1 MAEITKLSVGQA
13 LDKLRGTDAPASKMA
28 RLDKKIEALNE
39 ETPRLKA
46 TRLRAKRD
54 QRAGSTGRVNLKRI
68 RRFSLAFI
76 VLIPALYF
84 LPIPTIFYLVCG
96 ALDIGRQK
104 NVTVELIE
112 KYFMGNGVLTW
123 LLSPINLLADALSHR
138 NKLVYRLEDL
148 PPDHRDEIE
157 TCVLEFVANGDRIKE
172 HVAKK
177 FGHSKRCMLAFK
189 WYDAPQSTELKFSA
203 FERDFRYIKTIAVSV
218 FNTRERTSRHFGPL
232 RFTFRVLYNLDPVAS
247 RDVFIEANDTLHY
260 WSDDP
265 LFIFDDTVFHRSIN
279 DVDHVRYCLFMD
291 IVRPNYVPRVFD
303 VAVQIASFI
312 SGAFKQMF
320 YRNWS
325 FVR

>member
-13 LDKLRGTDAPASKMA
+13 FDKLRGADAPASKMA

-46 TRLRAKRD
+46 TRLRAKWN

-68 RRFSLAFI
+68 RRFSLAII

-138 NKLVYRLEDL
+138 NKLVYRTRGSTARPSGRDRDL
-148 PPDHRDEIE
+148 RARIRRQRRPYQRTRGEEIR
-157 TCVLEFVANGDRIKE
+157 A
-172 HVAKK
+172 
-177 FGHSKRCMLAFK
+177 
-189 WYDAPQSTELKFSA
+189 
-203 FERDFRYIKTIAVSV
+203 
-218 FNTRERTSRHFGPL
+218 
-232 RFTFRVLYNLDPVAS
+232 
-247 RDVFIEANDTLHY
+247 
-260 WSDDP
+260 
-265 LFIFDDTVFHRSIN
+265 
-279 DVDHVRYCLFMD
+279 
-291 IVRPNYVPRVFD
+291 
-303 VAVQIASFI
+303 
-312 SGAFKQMF
+312 
-320 YRNWS
+320 
-325 FVR
+325 